1 MLILILLTIIG
12 STLVIVSTIKH
23 QVRLLMTMDKTLA
36 KQLDDATNNIAQ
48 RFQTLQD
55 KLTQAAA
62 GDGLTAEEAQAMSD
76 SLTNDIAKL
85 NAIGSDPANPIP
97 ATPPTA

>member
-1 MLILILLTIIG
+1 M
-12 STLVIVSTIKH
+12 K
-23 QVRLLMTMDKTLA
+23 MDTTLA

-55 KLTQAAA
+55 KLTAAAA

-76 SLTNDIAKL
+76 SLTNDITKL
-85 NAIGSDPANPIP
+85 NAIGSDPNNPIP